1 MSTTRCRNSHR
12 RAGWALLSLL
22 LAGTCLAQEPQVE
35 AMPASHQHLGPASC
49 ASSACHGRV
58 SPERAAKVRLDE
70 YRIWSR
76 EDRHARAYQTL
87 LTDESK
93 AMARRLGIGPA
104 HEAKVCLDCH
114 ADNVPPE
121 QRGERFQLS
130 DGVGCEACHGGAGDW
145 IASHAVAGA
154 THADNLERGL
164 MPLSSIEQRAQ
175 LCLSCHFGTAEK
187 FAGHDLMAAGHPR
200 LTFELVAFTA
210 NQPAHFDFD
219 EDYFE
224 RKGQQG
230 TLRQWLLGLAQS
242 VQSQA
247 ALLRSERFARHGLF
261 PELAL
266 FDCHACHHPMDDR
279 RGAQGPLHAG
289 LDLGAVR
296 LNDAHARLLLTALQA
311 LRPDQAPALQR
322 AINQLHRASQR
333 GLPAIAAAA
342 AELDQQMRM
351 LPSEIPAAGFATD
364 DLRRLQSRLLD
375 TAASGGYR
383 DFVAAEQAYFALETL
398 AIELGQ
404 ARAQRAPMDALFAT
418 VEDEHRF
425 RPDRFQRAAQRLR
438 ASR

>member
-1 MSTTRCRNSHR
+1 MSTTRFRSRSHG
-12 RAGWALLSLL
+12 AEFALLGLL
-22 LAGTCLAQEPQVE
+22 LAGTNFAQEPQVE

-58 SPERAAKVRLDE
+58 SPERAANVRLDE

-76 EDRHARAYQTL
+76 EDRHSRAYQTL
-87 LTDESK
+87 LSDESK
-93 AMARRLGIGPA
+93 SMARRLGIGPA

-114 ADNVPPE
+114 ADNVPE
-121 QRGERFQLS
+121 GQRGERFQLS

-145 IASHAVAGA
+145 IASHAVLGA
-154 THADNLERGL
+154 THADNVERGL
-164 MPLSSIEQRAQ
+164 RPLSNIQTRAQ

-219 EDYFE
+219 EDYAQ
-224 RKGQQG
+224 RKSEQG
-230 TLRQWLLGLAQS
+230 PLRQWLLGLAQS

-279 RGAQGPLHAG
+279 RGAKGPLHAG

-296 LNDAHARLLLTALQA
+296 LNDAHSRLLLTALQA
-311 LRPDQAPALQR
+311 LRPDEAPALQR

-333 GLPAIAAAA
+333 GVQAIAAAA
-342 AELDQQMRM
+342 AELETRM
-351 LPSEIPAAGFATD
+351 HALSAQLPPQRFEQS
-364 DLRRLQSRLLD
+364 DLRRLQRSVLD
-375 TAASGGYR
+375 TAMAGGYR

-398 AIELGQ
+398 AIELGEAQ
-404 ARAQRAPMDALFAT
+404 SRRAQMDALFAT

-425 RPDRFQRAAQRLR
+425 RPDRFQRAAQRLG
-438 ASR
+438 SRD

>member
-1 MSTTRCRNSHR
+1 MSTTRCRNNHGR
-12 RAGWALLSLL
+12 GGLALFALLFTG
-22 LAGTCLAQEPQVE
+22 ATLAQEPAPE

-58 SPERAAKVRLDE
+58 SPERAAHVRLDE

-76 EDRHARAYQTL
+76 EDRHSRAYQTL
-87 LTDESK
+87 LSEESQ
-93 AMARRLGIGPA
+93 AMARRLGLGAA

-114 ADNVPPE
+114 ADNVPE
-121 QRGERFQLS
+121 AQRGERFQLS

-154 THADNLERGL
+154 SHADNVERGL
-164 MPLSSIEQRAQ
+164 APLSNIQTRAE
-175 LCLSCHFGTAEK
+175 LCLSCHFGNAQK

-219 EDYFE
+219 EDYAE
-224 RKGQQG
+224 RKGEQG
-230 TLRQWLLGLAQS
+230 PLRQWLLGLAQG
-242 VQSQA
+242 VRAQA
-247 ALLRSERFARHGLF
+247 TLLRSERFARHGLF

-279 RGAQGPLHAG
+279 RGAQGPLHVG
-289 LDLGAVR
+289 LKLGAVR

-311 LRPDQAPALQR
+311 LRPAQAPALQR
-322 AINQLHRASQR
+322 AINGLHRASQR
-333 GLPAIAAAA
+333 GVEAIAGAA
-342 AELDQQMRM
+342 AELDAQMQA
-351 LPSEIPAAGFATD
+351 LPAQLPTQHFEPA
-364 DLRRLQSRLLD
+364 DLRRLQQTLID
-375 TAASGGYR
+375 TAVAGGYR

-398 AIELGQ
+398 AIELGEAQ
-404 ARAQRAPMDALFAT
+404 ARRAQMDALFAT

-425 RPDRFQRAAQRLR
+425 RPQRFQQAAARLR
-438 ASR
+438 E